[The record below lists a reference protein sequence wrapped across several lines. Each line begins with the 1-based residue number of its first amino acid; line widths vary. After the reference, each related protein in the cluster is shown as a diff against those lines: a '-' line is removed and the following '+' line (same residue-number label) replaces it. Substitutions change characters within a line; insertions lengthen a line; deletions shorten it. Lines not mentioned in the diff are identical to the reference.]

1 MNATTHSSGHPAPR
15 RRAFT
20 LIELLVVIAII
31 AILAGLLLPALSKA
45 KEQGQRAKCFNNYKQ
60 ILLATAMYATDS
72 DDYLPHPT
80 WSSASYNVPGWA
92 YTRMASRIPPEH
104 KIREGQ
110 LWKYLEAEAVYWCP
124 LERTNTSAFRA
135 REMQVTSY
143 VMNGAGSGYSPGP
156 RGLGTTYKVSQF
168 DPDDI
173 MFWET
178 DENIASYWDNA
189 ASRPDEGITQ
199 RHSIGGVVASI
210 GGHAEYMGFD
220 QYYRIAGTHGY
231 TGVQPSRLWCNPGT
245 ADGGL
250 P

>member
-1 MNATTHSSGHPAPR
+1 MNATTHLPGRPASR

-60 ILLATAMYATDS
+60 ILLATAMYATDN
-72 DDYLPHPT
+72 DDFLPYTT
-80 WSSASYNVPGWA
+80 WSSGSYNVEGWA
-92 YTRMASRIPPEH
+92 YTRRASRIPPEH

-110 LWKYLEAEAVYWCP
+110 LWKYLEAEAIYWCP
-124 LERTNTSAFRA
+124 LERTNTTEFNA

-143 VMNGAGSGYSPGP
+143 VMNGAGSGYSGGP
-156 RGLGTTYKVSQF
+156 RGLGTTYKVTQF

-173 MFWET
+173 LFLET
-178 DENIASYWDNA
+178 DEKTPSYWDNA
-189 ASRPDEGITQ
+189 TSFPNEGITQ

-210 GGHAEYMGFD
+210 GGHAEYMSFD
-220 QYYRIAGTHGY
+220 EYYRMAGGSGY
-231 TGVQPSRLWCNPGT
+231 PGIRPSRLWCNPGSAT
-245 ADGGL
+245 GN
-250 P
+250 